1 MPLEGGI
8 HPISS
13 VRELDGG
20 RLGMRGSLQA
30 KGVSRRYAGQM
41 KQGVFDKDQKQEMIR
56 KVTDVMVDIEGE
68 AMRGV
73 TWVRVQEIASGE
85 WGIGG
90 KPLTAADVKAMQK
103 QG

>member
-1 MPLEGGI
+1 MPLIDIQVIE
-8 HPISS
+8 
-13 VRELDGG
+13 
-20 RLGMRGSLQA
+20 
-30 KGVSRRYAGQM
+30 
-41 KQGVFDKDQKQEMIR
+41 GVFSADQKKEMIE

-90 KPLTAADVKAMQK
+90 KALTAADVKALQAS
-103 QG
+103 GG